1 MTSSSTSAD
10 RSDQSDQDAQSALL
24 DRELA
29 VEQAHVDKVY
39 QRLEAASRSARLV
52 AAEGRSLFQSDRGSY
67 VREED
72 GTGLLERDIFAFQS
86 AKRIATLD
94 AEHEGLVFGRLDHVD
109 IETRYIGRIGVRD
122 ADYEPLVIDW
132 RAPAAAAFYRAT
144 ASNPMQVT
152 RRRVLRCHGSE
163 VIGIEDDLLDA
174 EHAGEELV
182 VVGEGALLA
191 ALSRARGHTMRDIVA
206 TIQAEQDE
214 AIRAPWQG
222 FTMITGGPG
231 TGKTVVA
238 LHRAAYLLYSNR
250 RRFESGGVLVVG
262 PSQVFMNY
270 IERVLPSLGEDSV
283 TLRSIGNVPNDLLDV
298 SGLRHDSAPLSVIKG
313 SLRMMRVL
321 RRLVNEPPAGVPDRL
336 QLTVD
341 GVVYT
346 LDPQALNR
354 IRSDVLAHN
363 KLNQSRKAAETALL
377 TALWRRRPREADLD
391 RPDFDDSVTSSTAF
405 ATFIQAWW
413 PPLAAPAALA
423 RLADRGL
430 VGRVAGSQL
439 SGAEQDLLAA
449 DYARL
454 TVGPPKLWDWSVA
467 DSALLDELAHLLGPV
482 PERETTE
489 IPLFLENG
497 EDVAE
502 VFTTMERLADKP
514 EVDPFATPHDT
525 YAHILIDEAQDISP
539 MQWRM
544 LRRRGGSAS
553 WTIVGDPA
561 QSSWP
566 DTEESERAMKDLVGT
581 APVRR
586 FRMSTNYRSP
596 AEVFDLAAKVV
607 VGSVPDAD
615 LPTAVRKVGHEP
627 ELLVARATSFAD
639 QNGRDGDAAALAD
652 TVITAARE
660 LLDAVEGT
668 VGVIVPP
675 SRLASLRESLTDAKL
690 ITPDAHSD
698 NGTTPDRLV
707 PVTPLAAKG
716 LEYDAVI
723 VVSPDDVVAESPG
736 GVRVL
741 YVALTRA
748 TQRLV
753 TVDAGPGAAWRRSL
767 D

>member
-1 MTSSSTSAD
+1 M
-10 RSDQSDQDAQSALL
+10 

-29 VEQAHVDKVY
+29 IEQAHVDRVY
-39 QRLEAASRSARLV
+39 QRLEIASRSARLV

-94 AEHEGLVFGRLDHVD
+94 AEHEGLVFGRLDHVET
-109 IETRYIGRIGVRD
+109 ETRYIGRIGVRD
-122 ADYEPLVIDW
+122 AEYEPLVIDW

-152 RRRVLRCHGSE
+152 RRRVLRCRGSE

-174 EHAGEELV
+174 EHAGDELV

-222 FTMITGGPG
+222 FTMISGGPG

-283 TLRSIGNVPNDLLDV
+283 TLRSIGTVPNDLLDV

-313 SLRMMRVL
+313 SLRMTGVL
-321 RRLVNEPPAGVPDRL
+321 RRLINEPPAGVPDRL

-346 LDPQALNR
+346 LDAPSLAR

-363 KLNQSRKAAETALL
+363 KLNQARNAAETALL
-377 TALWRRRPREADLD
+377 AALWRRRPREADLD
-391 RPDFDDSVTSSTAF
+391 RPDFDDSVTSSAAF
-405 ATFIQAWW
+405 SNFIQAWW
-413 PPLAAPAALA
+413 PDLAAPAALA
-423 RLADRGL
+423 RLADRSVL
-430 VGRVAGSQL
+430 GRAARSQL
-439 SGAEQDLLAA
+439 SEAEQELLAA
-449 DYARL
+449 DYTRL
-454 TVGPPKLWDWSVA
+454 TAAPPSRWDWSVA
-467 DSALLDELAHLLGPV
+467 DSALLDELAQLLGPV
-482 PERETTE
+482 PERDSVE

-502 VFTTMERLADKP
+502 VFTTMERLADRP
-514 EVDPFATPHDT
+514 EQDPFATPHDT
-525 YAHILIDEAQDISP
+525 YAHILVDEAQDISP

-566 DTEESERAMKDLVGT
+566 DAEETERAMTELVGT

-607 VGSVPDAD
+607 VGTVPDAD
-615 LPTAVRKVGHEP
+615 LPTAVRQVGHEP
-627 ELLVARATSFAD
+627 ELLIAHATPFTA
-639 QNGRDGDAAALAD
+639 DGDGRADASPAALAD

-675 SRLASLRESLTDAKL
+675 SRLATLRESLIDAKL
-690 ITPDAHSD
+690 ITREGHSD
-698 NGTTPDRLV
+698 NGTAPDRLV

-716 LEYDAVI
+716 LEYDGVI
-723 VVSPDDVVAESPG
+723 VVSPDEIVAESPG

-753 TVDAGPGAAWRRSL
+753 TVDAGPAAAWRRSL
-767 D
+767 G